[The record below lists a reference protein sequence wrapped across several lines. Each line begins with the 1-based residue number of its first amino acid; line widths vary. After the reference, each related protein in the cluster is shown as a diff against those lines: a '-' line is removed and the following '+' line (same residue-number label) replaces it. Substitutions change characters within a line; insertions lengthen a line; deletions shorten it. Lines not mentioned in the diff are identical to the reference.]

1 MAKPIFR
8 FYIDGWDKLPPE
20 RRKGLMQRAS
30 NANPGQQVQGADS
43 KEIIRAD
50 YGNDWY
56 DATLEADHWF
66 AMATVAPVDAALLL
80 CHNNPNETTFDE
92 AKCCTN
98 GQIGPK
104 ELIQLHQRFV
114 ALQAAD
120 SDIRTLVDWIEA
132 ARSMGLKYHSWI
144 DGYRETALV
153 QDENSA
159 PYESPFDYAL
169 LATPQRL
176 IDAFGQ
182 RRLKEAWFD
191 DLKSH
196 KWLLDA
202 RRRKGQGQ
210 RNGLP
215 PLFCP
220 FTVMNGLINNVRKKN
235 RLPADTAWRTL
246 QRAFPAVYANFEGY
260 LPGEP
265 TGC

>member
-56 DATLEADHWF
+56 DTTLEADHWF

-80 CHNNPNETTFDE
+80 CHNNPNETTFDK

-114 ALQAAD
+114 ALQATD

-153 QDENSA
+153 QEGNSA
-159 PYESPFDYAL
+159 SDESQVDDTL
-169 LATPQRL
+169 LATHEEL
-176 IDAFGQ
+176 LGAFGKWG
-182 RRLKEAWFD
+182 LKKTWFD
-191 DLKSH
+191 DLNSH
-196 KWLLDA
+196 KWLFNA
-202 RRRKGQGQ
+202 RKRVGQGK
-210 RNGLP
+210 NLK

-220 FTVMNGLINNVRKKN
+220 FTVMEGMIHNVRKKN
-235 RLPADTAWRTL
+235 RLRDITAWRTL
-246 QRAFPAVYANFEGY
+246 EHKFPVVYAVFEDRD
-260 LPGEP
+260 PREP